1 MPSFTLKPPL
11 SILLK
16 KNSLCQLNLIQS
28 KTKQTWLVNQAAVQF
43 AEPEQVLRT
52 PAKHVQATVVGK
64 KLQWDVENKFGYK
77 QSIGYSLIS

>member
-1 MPSFTLKPPL
+1 
-11 SILLK
+11 
-16 KNSLCQLNLIQS
+16 
-28 KTKQTWLVNQAAVQF
+28 LVNQAAVQF